1 MKRWIIYIS
10 VAILFIG
17 LLATFFTGG
26 FKKGILSERIYRPQ
40 NVYEEIWNLV
50 LTEQK
55 TSKQTVLTSA
65 TKDAVLDFDFGFDF
79 VGIHIP
85 ECNLTIGWRRTEDVQ
100 ELSFLFSLGQGEYAH
115 FIYNYEAKTL
125 FGNTD
130 FSYLMENFLTDY
142 FAWCTAAADFSSAYC
157 LESLGD
163 FAFQYENPIYNR
175 KLSS

>member
-1 MKRWIIYIS
+1 MVKNQGGTDMKRWIIYVS

-40 NVYEEIWNLV
+40 
-50 LTEQK
+50 
-55 TSKQTVLTSA
+55 
-65 TKDAVLDFDFGFDF
+65 AVVDFDFGFDF

-85 ECNLTIGWRRTEDVQ
+85 KCNLTIGWRRTEDVQ
-100 ELSFLFSLGQGEYAH
+100 ELSFLFSLGQGEYVH

-125 FGNTD
+125 FGDTD

-175 KLSS
+175 KLSG